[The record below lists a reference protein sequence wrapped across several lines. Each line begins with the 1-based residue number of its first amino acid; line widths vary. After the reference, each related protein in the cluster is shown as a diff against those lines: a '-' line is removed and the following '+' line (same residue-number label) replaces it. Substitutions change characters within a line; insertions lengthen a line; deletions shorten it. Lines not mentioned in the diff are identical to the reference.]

1 MAARYKHTFEIYIN
15 LESGDEHASD
25 VTAEMLVNA
34 FQKRIDALKQL
45 MTDSELIEEIGL
57 VDTYEVQ
64 PREVTK

>member
-57 VDTYEVQ
+57 IDTYEVQ